1 MSPQVSSYEPV
12 STQTQDRLSPE
23 SRARHEPASARGW
36 RVTRLEC
43 KHYPSLVRDE
53 RSHAVGRF
61 YLDLRLEEWTTL
73 DAFEDP
79 GYHPDRAAG

>member
-1 MSPQVSSYEPV
+1 M
-12 STQTQDRLSPE
+12 
-23 SRARHEPASARGW
+23 
-36 RVTRLEC
+36 TRLEC